1 MAQRGCDSSAKEIR
15 TVTNTRWGQ
24 KKERK
29 RTDFEGSAG
38 KSLEDSES
46 AGDADDDD
54 DAMEAD

>member
-1 MAQRGCDSSAKEIR
+1 MGTKK
-15 TVTNTRWGQ
+15 